1 LKVQDL
7 LFAYLSEQK
16 HLSLPGIGIFE
27 ISDAE
32 SQPAEKDD
40 TQENY
45 TILFTP
51 DKNTGT
57 EESLLLFLKERT
69 GKMKALAQSDLDS
82 FIYNGQQLLNINKP
96 FDIPGIGVIQ
106 RSSDGIVS
114 FQQGIAKP
122 EMFLNDHTKKLVH
135 THGTETSIH
144 NEHKKS
150 SSVFSTSQKRQFI
163 IFGII
168 IVAALLIWV
177 VYLQISANGEN
188 EKIQDDADTTVQEIQ
203 PPVSVPVPATDT
215 VNTLDITTPKDSI
228 IGFELAGK
236 YTPDIDTIF
245 KYYSLFKKKGHPV
258 RIDSSENKKPRLLF
272 RFNRPLKDTTYV
284 SDSMRI
290 WYRIRTNYFAP
301 VNQ

>member
-106 RSSDGIVS
+106 RSSGGIVS
-114 FQQGIAKP
+114 FQQGTAKP
-122 EMFLNDHTKKLVH
+122 EMFLNDRTKKLVH

-144 NEHKKS
+144 NEHKIS
-150 SSVFSTSQKRQFI
+150 SSVFSTSQKKEFI
-163 IFGII
+163 VFGII
-168 IVAALLIWV
+168 IAAALLIWI
-177 VYLQISANGEN
+177 VYLQISANAEN
-188 EKIQDDADTTVQEIQ
+188 EKIQDDADTTIQEIQ
-203 PPVSVPVPATDT
+203 PSVPVPATDT
-215 VNTLDITTPKDSI
+215 ANTIDITTPKDSI

-236 YTPDIDTIF
+236 YTPYIDTIF
-245 KYYSLFKKKGHPV
+245 KYYSLYKKKGHTV
-258 RIDSSENKKPRLLF
+258 RIDSSDNKNPRLLF
-272 RFNRPLKDTTYV
+272 RFSRPLKDTTYV
-284 SDSMRI
+284 SDSMRL

-301 VNQ
+301 VIQ